1 MKTTKIILMRHG
13 ESQWNQL
20 NQFTGWQDP
29 KLSKNGIIE
38 SIKAANKLKKN
49 GFIFDLAYTSILKR
63 AISTLWNILEVL
75 DQLWIPVYKSWQLN
89 ERNYGALEG
98 LNKEDTI
105 KKYGLKQVTLWR
117 RSFDISPPALESFDP
132 RNPIYDKKYQ
142 LIKENN
148 IPKTE
153 SLKDTM
159 KRVIPYWEN
168 IILPEL
174 KNKKKIILV
183 AHGNSLRALIKYLNN
198 ISDEDIVK
206 FDIPTGSPIIYEF
219 SKNIEPLKY
228 FYL

>member
-1 MKTTKIILMRHG
+1 MKKIKIILMRHG

-29 KLSKNGIIE
+29 NLSENGIKE
-38 SIKAANKLKKN
+38 SIKAANKLKEN
-49 GFIFDLAYTSILKR
+49 GFLFDIAYTSILKR
-63 AISTLWNILEVL
+63 AITTLWNILNTL
-75 DQLWIPVYKSWQLN
+75 DQLWIPVYKSWKLN

-98 LNKEDTI
+98 LNKDDII
-105 KKYGLKQVTLWR
+105 KKYGIEKVTLWR
-117 RSFDISPPALESFDP
+117 RSFHIAPPALESFDP
-132 RNPIYDKKYQ
+132 RNPFYDKKYQ
-142 LIKENN
+142 SIKENK

-159 KRVIPYWEN
+159 NRVISYWN
-168 IILPEL
+168 NMILPEL

-198 ISDEDIVK
+198 ISDEDILK
-206 FDIPTGSPIIYEF
+206 FDIPTGSPIVYEF
-219 SKNIEPLKY
+219 SKDFTPLKY